1 MAYLGYQPPDRFNAA
16 HLKETF
22 TGNNSAGPYVLSNE
36 VANGHATHV
45 EIFIGNV
52 RQEPGVAYNIG
63 GTGGNRN
70 KEVTFTG
77 TVPSGEAI
85 YVVHKGEKTATPI
98 PPVASLD
105 NTHLKASSAI
115 DAAKIANGNVSNAEF
130 QYLDGVTSS
139 IQTQINN
146 IDVSTHTDPL
156 TFDQE
161 STPSNPASNK
171 HKLYF
176 KNDGN
181 LYKLD
186 SAGNEKLVGGDPE
199 GVKTNAA
206 DIFTNF
212 VKDMENHGRD
222 ALHTETGFVDELE
235 TAGDMVD
242 ASASSGITYTG
253 TPNSTNGDNYYSN
266 TPGATNQ
273 TADIQTYTTESHS
286 QQQEWT
292 NANTSASTGTF
303 TNGSATVNLSSG
315 TWPTNAL
322 NARISQDGTNW
333 YDIATRNSNTQIT
346 LGSNFGQSTVTGNW
360 TMRMTEFDSGKVQL
374 NSYSVVGSPSVTEEA
389 STGWNPYKHY

>member
-52 RQEPGVAYNIG
+52 RQEPGVAYSIG

-98 PPVASLD
+98 PPAGSLD
-105 NTHLKASSAI
+105 NTHLSASSAI
-115 DAAKIANGNVSNAEF
+115 DATKLANGSVSNTEF
-130 QYLDGVTSS
+130 QYLNGLTSG
-139 IQTQINN
+139 IQSEDQPFTMQ
-146 IDVSTHTDPL
+146 
-156 TFDQE
+156 QE
-161 STPSNPASNK
+161 STPSNPSSGYN
-171 HKLYF
+171 KLYF

-186 SAGNEKLVGGDPE
+186 SSGNEKLVGGDPE

-253 TPNSTNGDNYYSN
+253 TPNSTNGDNYYAN

-273 TADIQTYTTESHS
+273 TADIQTYTQESYYKC
-286 QQQEWT
+286 QEWT
-292 NANTSASTGTF
+292 NANQSTST
-303 TNGSATVNLSSG
+303 ATVGNVEAADQSQLLQNTTFNIQGGSG
-315 TWPTNAL
+315 TNEKH
-322 NARISQDGTNW
+322 SQSFTAG
-333 YDIATRNSNTQIT
+333 
-346 LGSNFGQSTVTGNW
+346 VTGS
-360 TMRMTEFDSGKVQL
+360 FS
-374 NSYSVVGSPSVTEEA
+374 
-389 STGWNPYKHY
+389 